1 MMASGLFLEESSSRV
16 GILVSISWMCS
27 CAGEKGSRRREGID
41 TIDCGSVAVHTL
53 VKAPNH
59 LSFYVRLQRLVLE
72 LILHSPGA
80 HFFGHVFRNAQEVYQ
95 VEAAC

>member
-16 GILVSISWMCS
+16 GIPVSISWACS
-27 CAGEKGSRRREGID
+27 CTGEKGTRRRGCRY
-41 TIDCGSVAVHTL
+41 IDCGSVAVHTL
-53 VKAPNH
+53 VKAPRH
-59 LSFYVRLQRLVLE
+59 LSFYVRLQRPVLK

-80 HFFGHVFRNAQEVYQ
+80 HFFGHVFRNAQEVYR